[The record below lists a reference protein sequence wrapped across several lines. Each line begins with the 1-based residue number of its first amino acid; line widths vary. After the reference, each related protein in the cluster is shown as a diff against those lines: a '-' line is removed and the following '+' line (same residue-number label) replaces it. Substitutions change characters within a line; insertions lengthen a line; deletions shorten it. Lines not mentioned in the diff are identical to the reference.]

1 MSHQQQSKICKGC
14 HSSRESWEFLNERG
28 VVLKKCSKC
37 RSNIKKSCS
46 RRKPNM
52 IIRYSDI
59 TETVYNSLTSLSNT
73 NELYEGEDELEMS
86 FDIELSTLINVISES
101 NGNENIEN
109 INFEVG
115 RYIIS
120 LISEGDGYVW
130 TYHDKNQKKDSLLL
144 IYYCNC
150 RIELEKKST
159 KHPSLDKQRDT
170 PTYLKRYHCKGTVNI
185 EILSSLDYINIEY
198 SHKIL
203 HPRPVHVKTT
213 LEIQKFIQN
222 NINCLAPD
230 IWRQIRENKVKG
242 YENITVQ
249 QIYYWW
255 SVESRKEYC
264 RNSDQLLSAKLLLA
278 ELNQEIIININFPT
292 PALGF
297 LTELFYKLSQIN
309 LDAIEIDA
317 TYGTNNM
324 EWELYTIMGVIDG
337 TGFPLSYLLI
347 SAGKN
352 RNITGILT
360 SWMQTLKERNFKK
373 FPIILTDKDFAE
385 INAAQ
390 MVWPEAQIQL
400 CAWHVQ
406 RAIKQR
412 LASNKQ
418 SVYYSYNPKIAHEQ
432 CSAIDPNW
440 GVTNS
445 PGTVF
450 CPLDLRETV
459 LKLVNEHFNRHMLLP
474 RLDGTFAA
482 NASEI
487 WKECVSEMIQFCK
500 NNNLLQLWI
509 YFWKEWYTKNK
520 WNLWAQASNEKI
532 SHIKTTM
539 IVESHWRHIKRD
551 YLYKFHK
558 PRIDHL
564 CYILV
569 KRVINEQLH
578 RIQLLQQGRY
588 LVEWRKEF
596 KKEWKK
602 HEKKVTEI
610 NGRYL
615 TNPAQWIC
623 SCPAYIQSRFFL
635 CKHLINSV
643 EKAEAI
649 FFKKV

>member
-1 MSHQQQSKICKGC
+1 MSYQQQNKICKGC
-14 HSSRESWEFLNERG
+14 HSTRESWEFLNERG

-37 RSNIKKSCS
+37 RSNIKRSRS

-73 NELYEGEDELEMS
+73 NELYEGENELKMS
-86 FDIELSTLINVISES
+86 FDIELSTLINAISEN
-101 NGNENIEN
+101 NGSENIEN
-109 INFEVG
+109 VNFEVG

-159 KHPSLDKQRDT
+159 KNPSLDKQRDT
-170 PTYLKRYHCKGTVNI
+170 PNYLKRYHCKGTVNI
-185 EILSSLDYINIEY
+185 EILSSLDYININY

-255 SVESRKEYC
+255 SIESRKEYC
-264 RNSDQLLSAKLLLA
+264 RNSDQLLSAKVLLA
-278 ELNQEIIININFPT
+278 EFNQEIIVNIDSPT
-292 PALGF
+292 SALGF
-297 LTELFYKLSQIN
+297 LTELFYKLSHISFN
-309 LDAIEIDA
+309 AIEIDA

-352 RNITGILT
+352 RNITGILA
-360 SWMQTLKERNFKK
+360 SWMQALKDRNLKN
-373 FPIILTDKDFAE
+373 FPVILTDKDFAE

-390 MVWPEAQIQL
+390 TIWPEAQIQL

-418 SVYYSYNPKIAHEQ
+418 SVYYTYNPKIAHEQ
-432 CSAIDPNW
+432 CSTVDPNW

-445 PGTVF
+445 PETVF
-450 CPLDLRETV
+450 CPLDLREIV
-459 LKLVNEHFNRHMLLP
+459 LKLVNKHFNHHILLP
-474 RLDGTFAA
+474 RLDGTFFTNA
-482 NASEI
+482 NEI
-487 WKECVSEMIQFCK
+487 WKECVSEMLQFCK
-500 NNNLLQLWI
+500 NNNLLRLWT
-509 YFWKEWYTKNK
+509 YFWKEWYTKDK
-520 WNLWAQASNEKI
+520 WNLWAQSSNENI

-564 CYILV
+564 CYILI

-596 KKEWKK
+596 KKEWRQ

-615 TNPAQWIC
+615 TNSAQWIC